1 MKKQA
6 QVTLTIL
13 LTYYP
18 EDFEMDDNVNTEEFE
33 NAIYRDINDINEKIE
48 ESTGLSINDIEL
60 DVEELKC

>member
-13 LTYYP
+13 LIYYP

-48 ESTGLSINDIEL
+48 KSTGLSINDIEL
-60 DVEELKC
+60 DVEKLKC